1 MIVFCLSTTDGQ
13 NSIIGDLLSEVE
25 IGKQTPNLIDKIFKK
40 KAPSVK
46 DIDTRSNLK
55 KLKLFNRSLPGRK
68 NDDDNDYNDDYDD
81 VDENN
86 NNKIVLLKNK
96 KNDNNEKFEL
106 EDLPNLPNVLQQDL
120 SDTIKN
126 EDPVIKNIDNILDGP
141 TQKN

>member
-13 NSIIGDLLSEVE
+13 NSIIEDLLSEVE
-25 IGKQTPNLIDKIFKK
+25 IGKQTPNLIDKILK

-46 DIDTRSNLK
+46 DIDTRSNRK
-55 KLKLFNRSLPGRK
+55 KLKLFNRRLPDRK

-86 NNKIVLLKNK
+86 NNKNVLLKNK

-126 EDPVIKNIDNILDGP
+126 EDPVIKNIGNILDGL